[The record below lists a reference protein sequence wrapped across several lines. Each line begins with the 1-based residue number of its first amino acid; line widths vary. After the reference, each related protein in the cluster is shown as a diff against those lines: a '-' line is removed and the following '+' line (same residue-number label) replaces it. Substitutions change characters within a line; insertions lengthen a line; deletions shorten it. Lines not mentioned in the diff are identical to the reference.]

1 MHCILTQCTWLF
13 ELFVGRQRVATVLK
27 LDVKEKN
34 EKLFNNDVEQKYDGK
49 REETGLQGLS
59 EKVLDENQSE
69 DYNQSVVISTH
80 STKIV
85 ISYK

>member
-1 MHCILTQCTWLF
+1 MEDSSEDESTIFITQS
-13 ELFVGRQRVATVLK
+13 QRSEN
-27 LDVKEKN
+27 VKEKN
-34 EKLFNNDVEQKYDGK
+34 EKLFNNDVEQKYDGQ

>member
-1 MHCILTQCTWLF
+1 MEDSSEILL
-13 ELFVGRQRVATVLK
+13 GATPK
-27 LDVKEKN
+27 RAEIDVKEKN
-34 EKLFNNDVEQKYDGK
+34 EKLFNNDVEQKYDGQ

>member
-1 MHCILTQCTWLF
+1 MEDSSEDESAIFITQS
-13 ELFVGRQRVATVLK
+13 Q
-27 LDVKEKN
+27 
-34 EKLFNNDVEQKYDGK
+34 

-69 DYNQSVVISTH
+69 DYNQSVVSSTH

>member
-1 MHCILTQCTWLF
+1 MEDSSEDESAIFITQS
-13 ELFVGRQRVATVLK
+13 QRSEN
-27 LDVKEKN
+27 VKEKN
-34 EKLFNNDVEQKYDGK
+34 EKLYNNDVEQKYDGQ

>member
-1 MHCILTQCTWLF
+1 MEDSSEDESAIP
-13 ELFVGRQRVATVLK
+13 
-27 LDVKEKN
+27 
-34 EKLFNNDVEQKYDGK
+34 

>member
-1 MHCILTQCTWLF
+1 MEDSSEDESAIFITQS
-13 ELFVGRQRVATVLK
+13 Q
-27 LDVKEKN
+27 EKN
-34 EKLFNNDVEQKYDGK
+34 EKLFNNDVEQRYGEQ
-49 REETGLQGLS
+49 REETGLHGLS
-59 EKVLDENQSE
+59 EKVLDENQNE

>member
-1 MHCILTQCTWLF
+1 MEDSSEDESAIFITQS
-13 ELFVGRQRVATVLK
+13 QRSEN
-27 LDVKEKN
+27 VKEKN
-34 EKLFNNDVEQKYDGK
+34 EKLFNNDVEQKYDGQ

>member
-1 MHCILTQCTWLF
+1 MPPPL
-13 ELFVGRQRVATVLK
+13 
-27 LDVKEKN
+27 
-34 EKLFNNDVEQKYDGK
+34 
-49 REETGLQGLS
+49 GLNGLS
-59 EKVLDENQSE
+59 EKVLDENQNE

>member
-1 MHCILTQCTWLF
+1 MEDSSEDESAIFITQS
-13 ELFVGRQRVATVLK
+13 QRSEN
-27 LDVKEKN
+27 VKEKN
-34 EKLFNNDVEQKYDGK
+34 EKLYNNDVEQKYDGQ

-80 STKIV
+80 STKII

>member
-1 MHCILTQCTWLF
+1 M
-13 ELFVGRQRVATVLK
+13 FVGRQRVATVLK
-27 LDVKEKN
+27 LDGGFFGRRICHFHNAEPEVG
-34 EKLFNNDVEQKYDGK
+34 KYDGQ

>member
-1 MHCILTQCTWLF
+1 MEDSSEDESAIFITQS
-13 ELFVGRQRVATVLK
+13 QRSEN
-27 LDVKEKN
+27 VKEKN
-34 EKLFNNDVEQKYDGK
+34 EKLFNNDVEPKYDGQ

>member
-1 MHCILTQCTWLF
+1 MEDSTEDESAIFITQSQRS
-13 ELFVGRQRVATVLK
+13 ENAAAVGV
-27 LDVKEKN
+27 N
-34 EKLFNNDVEQKYDGK
+34 
-49 REETGLQGLS
+49 GLS
-59 EKVLDENQSE
+59 EKVLDENQNE

>member
-1 MHCILTQCTWLF
+1 MEDSSEDESAIFITQS
-13 ELFVGRQRVATVLK
+13 Q
-27 LDVKEKN
+27 
-34 EKLFNNDVEQKYDGK
+34 